1 MCAGGGGWETEHHDF
16 GASFSGTWAGVADF
30 IDNGGGAVAYLDLS
44 TVDSGY
50 TAYSGLTA
58 AVTARWAKMR
68 VASSNPFIVTGLGLV
83 RVTVVGRSESGSVT
97 TSATV
102 ATTVSLANRYAK
114 AVSIQLTAASGST
127 PRFPTYDNVVV
138 GTGVTNS
145 FDAYAFDA
153 AGAKQATS
161 CAWVFTGI

>member
-1 MCAGGGGWETEHHDF
+1 
-16 GASFSGTWAGVADF
+16 
-30 IDNGGGAVAYLDLS
+30 
-44 TVDSGY
+44 
-50 TAYSGLTA
+50 
-58 AVTARWAKMR
+58 MR